1 MQARSMLSLYRM
13 QILLI
18 LVAFHMYIHNGIVVL
33 LFTLT
38 WMRTYFEL
46 LIMYSVNIARFCLED
61 VYENRLEGEEKC
73 IFSKND
79 IDKVCSCFRSVVYNQ
94 REIIDGSTIYIN
106 AFISFSF

>member
-1 MQARSMLSLYRM
+1 M
-13 QILLI
+13 
-18 LVAFHMYIHNGIVVL
+18 N
-33 LFTLT
+33 
-38 WMRTYFEL
+38 
-46 LIMYSVNIARFCLED
+46 SVNIARFCLED

-73 IFSKND
+73 IFSKSD